1 MEYGQTLEQELE
13 SQVVEFNTNKDWEL
27 FVHGKLIG
35 FMQANGIE
43 VMSVDT
49 KKGQKAKVKRG
60 KNGEWK
66 VEVIFQETL

>member
-1 MEYGQTLEQELE
+1 MEYNKTLEQEMEE
-13 SQVVEFNTNKDWEL
+13 SLVEFNSNKEWEL

-35 FMQANGIE
+35 FMQGNGIE
-43 VMSVDT
+43 VISVDT
-49 KKGQKAKVKRG
+49 KRGQKAKVKRG

>member
-1 MEYGQTLEQELE
+1 MEYNKTLEQEMEE
-13 SQVVEFNTNKDWEL
+13 SLVEYNNNKDWEL

-43 VMSVDT
+43 VISVDT
-49 KKGQKAKVKRG
+49 KRGQKAKVKRG

-66 VEVIFQETL
+66 VEVVFQETL